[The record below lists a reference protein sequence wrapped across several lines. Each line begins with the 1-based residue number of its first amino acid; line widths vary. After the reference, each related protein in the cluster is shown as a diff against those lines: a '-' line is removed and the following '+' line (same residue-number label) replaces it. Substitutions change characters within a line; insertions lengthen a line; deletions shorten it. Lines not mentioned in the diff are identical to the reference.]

1 MTNPIDDQVAR
12 NLQLSRELAI
22 VKKRLLIQDKVIGKL
37 SAELVKANQEKAD
50 LPYELVIANK
60 ELGYLRKKL
69 SIEQDA
75 EVRNLEN
82 PSSNFLNSCSALT
95 PREKEVCAL
104 LVEGLKSTEIAQK
117 LEIAAVTVKLHKK
130 RVMHKKDMNSVVQL
144 SQNCTAILHSG
155 CEHQDCEQTPKKIEA
170 AKQKVS

>member
-1 MTNPIDDQVAR
+1 MTNPIDEQVAR

-22 VKKRLLIQDKVIGKL
+22 VKKRLLIQDKVIAKL

-69 SIEQDA
+69 SVEQGA
-75 EVRNLEN
+75 EVCNIEN

-95 PREKEVCAL
+95 YREKEVCAL

-130 RVMHKKDMNSVVQL
+130 RVMNRYHFYRHFL
-144 SQNCTAILHSG
+144 A
-155 CEHQDCEQTPKKIEA
+155 
-170 AKQKVS
+170 

>member
-22 VKKRLLIQDKVIGKL
+22 VKKRLLIQDKVIAKL

-69 SIEQDA
+69 SIEQGA
-75 EVRNLEN
+75 EVFNIEN
-82 PSSNFLNSCSALT
+82 SSSNFLNSCSALT
-95 PREKEVCAL
+95 CREKEVCTL

-130 RVMHKKDMNSVVQL
+130 RVMHKKDMNSVVEL
-144 SQNCTAILHSG
+144 AQNCIAILHSG
-155 CEHQDCEQTPKKIEA
+155 CEDQDCEQTPKKLN
-170 AKQKVS
+170 KLSKK

>member
-1 MTNPIDDQVAR
+1 MTTNPIDDQVAR

-22 VKKRLLIQDKVIGKL
+22 VKKRLLIQDKVIAKL
-37 SAELVKANQEKAD
+37 IAELVKDKQEKAD
-50 LPYELVIANK
+50 LPYELVSANK

-75 EVRNLEN
+75 DVRNIEN

-95 PREKEVCAL
+95 YREKEVCAL

-117 LEIAAVTVKLHKK
+117 LEIATVTVKLHKS

-144 SQNCTAILHSG
+144 SHNCIAILHSG
-155 CEHQDCEQTPKKIEA
+155 CEHQDCEQTPKKLNTLS
-170 AKQKVS
+170 KK